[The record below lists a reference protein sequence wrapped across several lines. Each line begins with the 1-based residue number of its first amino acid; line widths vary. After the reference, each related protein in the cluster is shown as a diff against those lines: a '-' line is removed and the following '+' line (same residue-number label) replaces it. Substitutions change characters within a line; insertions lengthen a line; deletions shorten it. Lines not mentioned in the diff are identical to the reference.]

1 MKKIDMTHGPI
12 GRKTIR
18 FALLLALTGMLQ
30 QVFNTIDTIIMGQ
43 FVGKE
48 AMAAVGSNTPIIG
61 FIVTFF
67 IGISI
72 GANVVISQMTGK
84 GNREGIHRAVFST
97 LAFALAAGI
106 VMTCLSEAVAEPL
119 LSLLQVPD
127 ALIPLSAQYLRIFF
141 LALPGILV
149 YNFASAI
156 FRSQGDTKTPLFCL
170 AAAGV
175 IKVIISYTLVAF
187 FHQGVAA
194 VAISTTCATLL
205 SSAMLVTI
213 LLRSKHVIHLECRA
227 SFFDLYILRE
237 ILRIG
242 TPAGV
247 QAAVFCLSNIVIQSA
262 INSLGADVMAAS
274 AAAFNLDILC
284 YIFVNAFGQACT
296 TFVGQNY
303 GAGDMAR
310 CRRVGVITTLQNL
323 VVCVI
328 IGAPILYFSP
338 SLLALFTSDVMVISY
353 GVTRMGYIILAEP
366 LNLAIEMI
374 SAYLRGF
381 GNSLSPA
388 LITIVGICG
397 FRILYMGAVFPAIP
411 SFDCLMTVYPL
422 SWFVTAVGLSVLLFK
437 TRRKYILGVTGF

>member
-48 AMAAVGSNTPIIG
+48 AMAAVGSNTPIISL
-61 FIVTFF
+61 IVTFF

-84 GNREGIHRAVFST
+84 GDREGVHRAVFST

-127 ALIPLSAQYLRIFF
+127 ALMPLSAEYLRIFF

-170 AAAGV
+170 AVAGV

-213 LLRSKHVIHLECRA
+213 LLRSTHVIHLECRA

-274 AAAFNLDILC
+274 AAAFNIEILV
-284 YIFVNAFGQACT
+284 YIFINAFGQTCT
-296 TFVGQNY
+296 TFVGQNF
-303 GAGDMAR
+303 GAGNMAR
-310 CRRVGVITTLQNL
+310 CRRVGLITTAQNL
-323 VVCVI
+323 AFTVL
-328 IGAPILYFSP
+328 IGAPMLYFAEP
-338 SLLALFTSDVMVISY
+338 LLHLFTADAAVIGFAIIRVY
-353 GVTRMGYIILAEP
+353 YIVLAEP
-366 LNLAIEMI
+366 LNLGIEMI
-374 SAYLRGF
+374 SGYLRGF
-381 GNSLSPA
+381 GNSLAPA
-388 LITIVGICG
+388 LIAVVGICG
-397 FRILYMGAVFPAIP
+397 FRILYMATFFPLH
-411 SFDCLMTVYPL
+411 SDFKWLMTVYPL
-422 SWFVTAVGLSVLLFK
+422 SWLITVCGLAILLFK
-437 TRRKYILGVTGF
+437 TRKKYILGDW

>member
-48 AMAAVGSNTPIIG
+48 AMAAVGSNTPIISL
-61 FIVTFF
+61 IVTFF

-84 GNREGIHRAVFST
+84 GDREGVHRAVFST

-127 ALIPLSAQYLRIFF
+127 ALMPLSAEYLRIFF

-170 AAAGV
+170 AVAGV

-194 VAISTTCATLL
+194 VAISTMCATLL
-205 SSAMLVTI
+205 SSAMLVAI
-213 LLRSKHVIHLECRA
+213 LLRSTHVIRLELRT
-227 SFFDLYILRE
+227 SLLDLYILRE

-247 QAAVFCLSNIVIQSA
+247 QAAVFCLANIVIQSA
-262 INSLGADVMAAS
+262 INSLGADAMAGS
-274 AAAFNLDILC
+274 AAAFNLEILV
-284 YIFVNAFGQACT
+284 YIFINAFGQACT

-310 CRRVGVITTLQNL
+310 CRRVGVITTTQNL
-323 VVCVI
+323 TLSI
-328 IGAPILYFSP
+328 LLGAPILYFVVP
-338 SLLALFTSDVMVISY
+338 LLHLFTADVAVIGY
-353 GVTRMGYIILAEP
+353 AVTRVYFIILAEP
-366 LNLAIEMI
+366 LNLVIEMI

-381 GNSLSPA
+381 GNSLAPA
-388 LITIVGICG
+388 LIAVVGICG
-397 FRILYMGAVFPAIP
+397 FRVLYMWTLFPLRP
-411 SFDCLMTVYPL
+411 DFEWLMTVYPL
-422 SWFVTAVGLSVLLFK
+422 SWLITAVGLVILLFK
-437 TRRKYILGVTGF
+437 TRKKYIFG

>member
-1 MKKIDMTHGPI
+1 MTHGPI

-72 GANVVISQMTGK
+72 GANVVISQMTGNK
-84 GNREGIHRAVFST
+84 NREGIHRAVFST

-106 VMTCLSEAVAEPL
+106 VMTCLSEAVAESL

-127 ALIPLSAQYLRIFF
+127 ALMPLSAEYLRIFF

-170 AAAGV
+170 AAGV

-213 LLRSKHVIHLECRA
+213 LLRSTHVIHLECRA

-242 TPAGV
+242 TPAGL

-262 INSLGADVMAAS
+262 INSLGADVMAAT

-397 FRILYMGAVFPAIP
+397 FRILYMGTVFPAIP

-422 SWFVTAVGLSVLLFK
+422 SWFVTAVGLFVLLFK
-437 TRRKYILGVTGF
+437 TRKKYILG

>member
-12 GRKTIR
+12 GWKTIR

-84 GNREGIHRAVFST
+84 GDREGVHRAVFST

-106 VMTCLSEAVAEPL
+106 VMTCLSEAVAESL

-127 ALIPLSAQYLRIFF
+127 ALMPLSAEYLRIFF

-170 AAAGV
+170 AAGV

-213 LLRSKHVIHLECRA
+213 LLRSRHVIHLECRA
-227 SFFDLYILRE
+227 SFFDLYLLRE

-242 TPAGV
+242 TPAGL

-262 INSLGADVMAAS
+262 INSLGADVMAAT

-353 GVTRMGYIILAEP
+353 GVNRMGYIILAEP

-422 SWFVTAVGLSVLLFK
+422 SWFVTAVGLFVLLFK
-437 TRRKYILGVTGF
+437 TRKKYILG

>member
-12 GRKTIR
+12 GRETIR

-48 AMAAVGSNTPIIG
+48 AMAAVGSNTPIISL
-61 FIVTFF
+61 IVTFF

-84 GNREGIHRAVFST
+84 GDREGVHRAVFST
-97 LAFALAAGI
+97 LAFALTAG
-106 VMTCLSEAVAEPL
+106 MTCLSEAVAEPL
-119 LSLLQVPD
+119 LSLLQVPE
-127 ALIPLSAQYLRIFF
+127 ALMPLSLAYLRIFF

-205 SSAMLVTI
+205 SSVMLVTI
-213 LLRSKHVIHLECRA
+213 LLRSTHVIHLECRA

-397 FRILYMGAVFPAIP
+397 FRILYMWAVFPAIP
-411 SFDCLMTVYPL
+411 NFDCLMTVYPL

-437 TRRKYILGVTGF
+437 TRKKYIFG

>member
-1 MKKIDMTHGPI
+1 MKQIDMTHGPI
-12 GRKTIR
+12 GKKTLF

-30 QVFNTIDTIIMGQ
+30 QAFNTIDTIIMGQ

-67 IGISI
+67 IGISL

-84 GNREGIHRAVFST
+84 GNRDGIHRAVFTT
-97 LAFALAAGI
+97 LAFALTAGI
-106 VMTCLSEAVAEPL
+106 VMAVISECIAEPL
-119 LSLLQVPD
+119 LSLLMVPE
-127 ALIPLSAQYLRIFF
+127 ALMPLALRYLRIFF

-149 YNFASAI
+149 YNFAAAI
-156 FRSQGDTKTPLFCL
+156 FRSQGDTRTPLICL

-175 IKVIISYTLVAF
+175 LKVIISYSLVVYF
-187 FHQGVAA
+187 DQGVAA

-205 SSAMLVTI
+205 SSTMLVTR
-213 LLRSKHVIHLECRA
+213 LLCSQHVIHLELKT
-227 SFFDLYILRE
+227 SLFDLYILRE

-247 QAAVFCLSNIVIQSA
+247 QAAVFCLSNIIIQSA

-303 GAGDMAR
+303 GAGNLAR
-310 CRRVGVITTLQNL
+310 CRRVAVITSVQNL
-323 VVCVI
+323 IVTAM
-328 IGAPILYFSP
+328 IGAPILYFSAT
-338 SLLALFTSDVMVISY
+338 LLHLFTSDAVVIGY
-353 GVTRMGYIILAEP
+353 GVTRVYYIILAEP
-366 LNLAIEMI
+366 LNLGIEMI
-374 SAYLRGF
+374 SGYLRGF
-381 GNSLSPA
+381 GDSLPPA
-388 LITIVGICG
+388 LITIAGICG
-397 FRILYMGAVFPAIP
+397 TRIVYMATIFPA
-411 SFDCLMTVYPL
+411 FHTYDCLMAVYPL
-422 SWFVTAVGLSVLLFK
+422 SWLLTVVGLVILLIK
-437 TRRKYILGVTGF
+437 TRKKYILG

>member
-84 GNREGIHRAVFST
+84 KNREGIHRAVFST

-127 ALIPLSAQYLRIFF
+127 ALMPLSAEYLRIFF

-156 FRSQGDTKTPLFCL
+156 FRSQGDTKTPSSVWRRR
-170 AAAGV
+170 G
-175 IKVIISYTLVAF
+175 S
-187 FHQGVAA
+187 
-194 VAISTTCATLL
+194 SRS
-205 SSAMLVTI
+205 SSATRWWRFFIRVWQLWRS
-213 LLRSKHVIHLECRA
+213 LRHVRR
-227 SFFDLYILRE
+227 FFL
-237 ILRIG
+237 
-242 TPAGV
+242 PP
-247 QAAVFCLSNIVIQSA
+247 C
-262 INSLGADVMAAS
+262 
-274 AAAFNLDILC
+274 
-284 YIFVNAFGQACT
+284 
-296 TFVGQNY
+296 
-303 GAGDMAR
+303 
-310 CRRVGVITTLQNL
+310 
-323 VVCVI
+323 
-328 IGAPILYFSP
+328 
-338 SLLALFTSDVMVISY
+338 
-353 GVTRMGYIILAEP
+353 
-366 LNLAIEMI
+366 
-374 SAYLRGF
+374 
-381 GNSLSPA
+381 
-388 LITIVGICG
+388 
-397 FRILYMGAVFPAIP
+397 
-411 SFDCLMTVYPL
+411 
-422 SWFVTAVGLSVLLFK
+422 W
-437 TRRKYILGVTGF
+437 